1 MVGKKVREQII
12 FIWYRL
18 YNYDNRVF
26 RQIGIIR
33 NLLQIRN
40 TAISIFFS
48 PIRYQH
54 AFIFIQVCNDSILY
68 FFIIIIYNTF
78 VIIIYCLIFPS

>member
-54 AFIFIQVCNDSILY
+54 AFIFSGC
-68 FFIIIIYNTF
+68 
-78 VIIIYCLIFPS
+78 